1 MKSMDLFLTRSD
13 DMKFMD
19 FMGVLKLATKAHI
32 WYSEGLRSWE
42 F

>member
-1 MKSMDLFLTRSD
+1 MKFMDLFLTRSD
-13 DMKFMD
+13 DMKLMD

-32 WYSEGLRSWE
+32 QYSEGLRSLE